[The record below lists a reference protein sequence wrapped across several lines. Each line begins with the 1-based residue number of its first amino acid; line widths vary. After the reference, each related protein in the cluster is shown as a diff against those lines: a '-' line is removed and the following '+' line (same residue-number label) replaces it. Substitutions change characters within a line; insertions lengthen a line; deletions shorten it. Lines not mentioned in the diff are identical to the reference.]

1 MPNIVLELEN
11 EDEIEGSEIVIFKL
25 SDKKVVIGASE
36 DADLC
41 IVDRRLDAYQCS
53 FFLDREKKKV
63 LIGEES
69 VWYETLIKLKDQT
82 VFEPKIGIKL
92 HIQNLKLE
100 LSKEK
105 KFLDFL
111 CKNELYTIIFDQR

>member
-53 FFLDREKKKV
+53 FFLDR
-63 LIGEES
+63 
-69 VWYETLIKLKDQT
+69 
-82 VFEPKIGIKL
+82 
-92 HIQNLKLE
+92 
-100 LSKEK
+100 
-105 KFLDFL
+105 
-111 CKNELYTIIFDQR
+111 